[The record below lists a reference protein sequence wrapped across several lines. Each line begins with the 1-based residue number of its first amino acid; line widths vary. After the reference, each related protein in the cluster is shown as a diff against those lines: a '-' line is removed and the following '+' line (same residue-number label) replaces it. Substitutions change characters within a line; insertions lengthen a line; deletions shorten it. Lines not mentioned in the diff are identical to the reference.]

1 MRNGII
7 CAMTALGFAL
17 TPAAAAERV
26 ARAANVLPSYE
37 ILTIVRSTGLN
48 PLGQP
53 TRRGARYLLRALD
66 EGGLEVRVVV
76 DGRVGE
82 ILSVTPITIARRGVD
97 APPLSIYDAGPP
109 LDEVGPPVYE
119 ATPQL
124 YEPDQPVVYRP
135 VPSAVYEP
143 EVKVFVPSPL
153 SSPGVI
159 MAPPET
165 EEPGLLPPPPPRFP
179 QRVTTPPP
187 KTSAK
192 SAKAAKPT
200 AGTKLDTT
208 SPARAQSTE
217 SAPGATPPPPET
229 WQ

>member
-1 MRNGII
+1 MI
-7 CAMTALGFAL
+7 ALGFAL
-17 TPAAAAERV
+17 TSAAAAEHV

-66 EGGLEVRVVV
+66 EGGQEVRVVV
-76 DGRVGE
+76 DARVGE
-82 ILSVTPITIARRGVD
+82 ILSVTPIAIARRGVD

-109 LDEVGPPVYE
+109 IYE
-119 ATPQL
+119 ATPQV
-124 YEPDQPVVYRP
+124 YEPDPPVAYRP
-135 VPSAVYEP
+135 APSAVYEP
-143 EVKVFVPSPL
+143 EAEVFVPSPL
-153 SSPGVI
+153 SPPGVI

-187 KTSAK
+187 RTSTK
-192 SAKAAKPT
+192 SAKAAKP
-200 AGTKLDTT
+200 ANGAKSGTIP
-208 SPARAQSTE
+208 PARAQSTE
-217 SAPGATPPPPET
+217 PATGAVPPPPET